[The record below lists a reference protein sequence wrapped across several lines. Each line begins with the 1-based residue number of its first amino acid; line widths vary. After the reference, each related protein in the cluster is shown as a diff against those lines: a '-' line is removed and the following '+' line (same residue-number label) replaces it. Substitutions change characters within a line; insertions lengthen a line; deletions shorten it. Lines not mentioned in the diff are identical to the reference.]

1 MIFNKSKLYV
11 LVVEISKHPKIK
23 IFKKEP
29 LKIKVVEIKEPTIN
43 TYSLQNEDS
52 STHEVLLVGKET
64 FTLRGGNNLRVR
76 KDGI

>member
-29 LKIKVVEIKEPTIN
+29 LKIKVIEVKEDVLELPVT
-43 TYSLQNEDS
+43 QDEDTV
-52 STHEVLLVGKET
+52 THELFLVENDT
-64 FTLRGGNNLRVR
+64 FNLRGGTNLRVR